1 MLCRFCLEFL
11 ELEIFFSFWRISSIC
26 AKSRR
31 LSEEMVSS
39 CPGNT
44 EAPSG
49 TRKSKSKHYSVGCK
63 TKSCSPLA
71 G

>member
-1 MLCRFCLEFL
+1 MA
-11 ELEIFFSFWRISSIC
+11 FSFWRISAIC
-26 AKSRR
+26 PKSRR

-39 CPGNT
+39 YPGNT
-44 EAPSG
+44 EAPAG
-49 TRKSKSKHYSVGCK
+49 TRKSKSKRYGFGCK

>member
-1 MLCRFCLEFL
+1 M
-11 ELEIFFSFWRISSIC
+11 
-26 AKSRR
+26 
-31 LSEEMVSS
+31 SEEMVSS

-44 EAPSG
+44 EAPAG
-49 TRKSKSKHYSVGCK
+49 TRKSKSKHYSFGCK